1 MGKIDISDTTIY
13 LLQTIRNALTTI
25 LLRLST
31 GQSPLFLIICSK
43 LGANV
48 FFSLSG
54 GKPDYLRAAVH
65 FIAAFRRG
73 DLGNIVLDR

>member
-13 LLQTIRNALTTI
+13 LLQTVRNALTTI
-25 LLRLST
+25 LLRLC
-31 GQSPLFLIICSK
+31 PLFLWLVICSK
-43 LGANV
+43 LGTNV